1 MPTLAKILG
10 LVLIVLGPT
19 SLGAQAYRQPRSA
32 DRADAPRWSADGTA
46 RRPVSQ
52 YTAPQYTAPQYT
64 APASR
69 PGEVVPAAYQSP
81 PLPDRNRPQDAAT
94 ERVQPRTAKPD
105 RAAVPLS
112 PPQRGRSVPLE
123 PSSERSS
130 PGAQNSRADRL
141 PSLLYTGGSIVLVLG
156 LFFIVAWAMRRAAPR
171 GSILL
176 PGEVVELLGQAPLAS
191 RQRVHLL
198 RLGNKLLLVSVTTN
212 GTETLGEITDPEEVD
227 RLAGLC

>member
-1 MPTLAKILG
+1 
-10 LVLIVLGPT
+10 
-19 SLGAQAYRQPRSA
+19 
-32 DRADAPRWSADGTA
+32 
-46 RRPVSQ
+46 
-52 YTAPQYTAPQYT
+52 
-64 APASR
+64 
-69 PGEVVPAAYQSP
+69 
-81 PLPDRNRPQDAAT
+81 
-94 ERVQPRTAKPD
+94 
-105 RAAVPLS
+105 
-112 PPQRGRSVPLE
+112 VPLE
-123 PSSERSS
+123 PSERSS
-130 PGAQNSRADRL
+130 PGAQNSRAGSL

-227 RLAGLC
+227 RLAGLCRQAHPKSVTTAFRQVFDQFNREPRMPELPDRDAGRPLDAGIAGRRT